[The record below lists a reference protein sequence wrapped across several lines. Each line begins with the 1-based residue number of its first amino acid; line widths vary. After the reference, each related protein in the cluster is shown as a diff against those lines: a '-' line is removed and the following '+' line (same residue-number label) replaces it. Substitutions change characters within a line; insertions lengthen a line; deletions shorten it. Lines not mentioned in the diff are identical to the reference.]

1 MIATVQDIQA
11 HAKRESGNGKAVVA
25 QLRGA
30 SKNFGEVQ
38 AASVRVLR
46 DLLAAAEAIGDQ
58 HGLFV

>member
-1 MIATVQDIQA
+1 M
-11 HAKRESGNGKAVVA
+11 
-25 QLRGA
+25 QLKVRTELLA
-30 SKNFGEVQ
+30 SENFGEVQ